1 VEAELSKSGVPFR
14 AIGAVT
20 AQADLSITTGAS
32 VFAWPVAMLNETFEG
47 AMPSLMEG

>member
-32 VFAWPVAMLNETFEG
+32 VFAWSVATLNETFEG
-47 AMPSLMEG
+47 AIPSLMEG